1 MEQLKQVLAKV
12 RDQEE
17 KCAGICE
24 DIRDAKEQTLV
35 NETHIEGCLT
45 RDADRA
51 DMVGVAIMHEMA
63 RYEISL

>member
-1 MEQLKQVLAKV
+1 MEQLKQVLAKD
-12 RDQEE
+12 RDQ
-17 KCAGICE
+17 
-24 DIRDAKEQTLV
+24 DIRDAQEQTLV

-51 DMVGVAIMHEMA
+51 DMAGVAIMHEMA